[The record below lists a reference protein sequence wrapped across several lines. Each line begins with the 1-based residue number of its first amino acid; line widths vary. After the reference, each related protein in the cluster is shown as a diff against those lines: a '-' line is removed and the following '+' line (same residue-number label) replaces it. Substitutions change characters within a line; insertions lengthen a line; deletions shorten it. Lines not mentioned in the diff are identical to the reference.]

1 MNIKFAFAAFFPAIM
16 SISFIV
22 GCETSSRALQ
32 LLEQN
37 KCRDCH
43 TIKGKGGASAPN
55 LTTVGSRRS
64 RDYIYQQIK
73 DPKSHN
79 PSTAMPSFGD
89 RLSEQDIIVLADY
102 LSGLR

>member
-1 MNIKFAFAAFFPAIM
+1 MIM
-16 SISFIV
+16 SIMVIA

-32 LLEQN
+32 LVEQN

-64 RDYIYQQIK
+64 RDYIYLQIK

-79 PSTAMPSFGD
+79 PDTAMPSFGE
-89 RLSEQDIIVLADY
+89 RLSEQDINALADY
-102 LSGLR
+102 FSGLK